1 MMYLTKKLEKNIN
14 VCMRVNFECSW
25 DSMIAKLE
33 TNMASVSNAHT
44 SWTVAKEGE
53 NGLIFMANIINFDA
67 LGDLMMNK
75 NQL

>member
-1 MMYLTKKLEKNIN
+1 
-14 VCMRVNFECSW
+14 MRVNFECSW